1 MRRNPHKFT
10 VVSCFGLQDATPA
23 SPKRNALSVS
33 WLTQKILQW
42 KGFAK
47 RGGHASLPAMGENR
61 IERSER
67 PMGLWMA
74 LALVMGSMI
83 GSGVF
88 LLPASL
94 APLGWNSVIG
104 WMITVCG
111 ALCVAA
117 VFARLCAAIPKAGG
131 PYAYTRAAFGDGAGF
146 AIAWAYWISMWVG
159 NAAIATGAVSYLSQL
174 YPAAGRP
181 GISASVTIA
190 IVWFFTLINMA
201 GTKLAGQVQI
211 VWTAV
216 KLLPL
221 AAVIGLAAYVLTT
234 RGAEAIQP
242 FATTDLSL
250 SAVST
255 ATILTLWA
263 MLGLEAATVPADKV
277 ENPGRN
283 IARATLM
290 GTGGAGIIYILVC
303 SAVVLM
309 LPAAL
314 TAASPA
320 PFSLFVE
327 TYGGTRTGLA
337 IAAFGAISALGAL
350 NGWIMVQGELPA
362 AMARDGLFPA
372 FLGRVSAQGTPRNAH
387 LFSTALLTIII
398 LMNGSRSMTAMF
410 EFLIILTTAIVL
422 VMYLGCVAAAVMLI
436 RKGRMENSAGFSLI
450 LTLAG
455 LYSLWTIYGAG
466 AEALGWGL
474 ALLVAGIPVFALM
487 RFVGGSKKPA

>member
-1 MRRNPHKFT
+1 M
-10 VVSCFGLQDATPA
+10 
-23 SPKRNALSVS
+23 
-33 WLTQKILQW
+33 TQS
-42 KGFAK
+42 
-47 RGGHASLPAMGENR
+47 GGHG
-61 IERSER
+61 ER

-104 WMITVCG
+104 WIITVCG

-117 VFARLCAAIPKAGG
+117 VFARLCKAIPKAGG

-174 YPAAGRP
+174 FPVVGQPGVSAA
-181 GISASVTIA
+181 VTIA
-190 IVWFFTLINMA
+190 IVWFFTLINIV
-201 GTKLAGQVQI
+201 GTKLAGQVQV
-211 VWTAV
+211 VWTIV
-216 KLLPL
+216 KLVPL
-221 AAVIGLAAYVLTT
+221 VAVIGLAAYVLTT
-234 RGAEAIQP
+234 KGVAVVTP
-242 FATTDLSL
+242 FAASDLSL
-250 SAVST
+250 SAIST

-263 MLGLEAATVPADKV
+263 MLGLETATVPADKV
-277 ENPGRN
+277 ENPERN
-283 IARATLM
+283 IPRATLF
-290 GTGGAGIIYILVC
+290 GTGGAGLIYIFVC

-309 LPAAL
+309 LPAIL

-320 PFSLFVE
+320 PFALFVE
-327 TYGGTRTGLA
+327 TYGGTQTGLA

-350 NGWIMVQGELPA
+350 NGWVMCQGELPA

-372 FLGRVSAQGTPRNAH
+372 VFGKISKNGTPRNAH
-387 LFSTALLTIII
+387 FFATSLLTLTI
-398 LMNGSRSMTAMF
+398 LMNSSRSMAAMF

-436 RKGRMENSAGFSLI
+436 GKGRMQASAGFSVI
-450 LTLAG
+450 LTLAA
-455 LYSLWTIYGAG
+455 LYSIWTIYGAG
-466 AEALGWGL
+466 WEALVWGL
-474 ALLVAGIPVFALM
+474 ALLLVGIPVYGLM
-487 RFVGGSKKPA
+487 RIARTKA

>member
-1 MRRNPHKFT
+1 MT
-10 VVSCFGLQDATPA
+10 ESEE
-23 SPKRNALSVS
+23 
-33 WLTQKILQW
+33 
-42 KGFAK
+42 
-47 RGGHASLPAMGENR
+47 RG
-61 IERSER
+61 ER

-104 WMITVCG
+104 WTITVAG

-117 VFARLCAAIPKAGG
+117 VFARLCRAIPKAGG

-174 YPAAGRP
+174 FPVVGQP
-181 GISASVTIA
+181 GISAAVTIA
-190 IVWFFTLINMA
+190 IVWFFTLINIA
-201 GTKLAGQVQI
+201 GTKLAGQVQV
-211 VWTAV
+211 VWTII

-221 AAVIGLAAYVLTT
+221 VAVIGLAAYVLATK
-234 RGAEAIQP
+234 GAAVVTP
-242 FATTDLSL
+242 FAASDLSL
-250 SAVST
+250 SAIST

-263 MLGLEAATVPADKV
+263 MLGLETATVPADKV
-277 ENPGRN
+277 ENPERN
-283 IARATLM
+283 IARATLF
-290 GTGGAGIIYILVC
+290 GTGGAGLIYILVC

-327 TYGGTRTGLA
+327 TYGGAQTGMA

-350 NGWIMVQGELPA
+350 NGWTMVQGELPA

-372 FLGRVSAQGTPRNAH
+372 FLGKVSARGTPRNAH
-387 LFSTALLTIII
+387 LFTTTLLTVTIV
-398 LMNGSRSMTAMF
+398 MNSSRSMSAMF
-410 EFLIILTTAIVL
+410 EFLIVLTTAIVL

-436 RKGRMENSAGFSLI
+436 RKGQMQASIGFSFI
-450 LTLAG
+450 LVAAA

-466 AEALGWGL
+466 WEALGWGL
-474 ALLVAGIPVFALM
+474 ALLLAGIPVYGLM
-487 RFVGGSKKPA
+487 KLAQARSEGGSKAPA